1 MKVRRYLDYVF
12 EQKKDIKIDEQD
24 IFKIL
29 NEALREK
36 VHMILRGRILKK
48 IHFMEDLGLDFL
60 SELTTYITIQSYISD
75 DFIFM
80 ENDKAE
86 SMFYILQGQVAM
98 IHKQTSTFIVDLKME
113 SYFGEYGLISG
124 QTRSLSAKCRDFT
137 EVYVISKRHFE

>member
-1 MKVRRYLDYVF
+1 MPSETRMKVRRYLDFVF
-12 EQKKDIKIDEQD
+12 EQKKDIKIDESD

-48 IHFMEDLGLDFL
+48 ISFMEDLGLDFL
-60 SELTTYITIQSYISD
+60 SELASYITISSYISD

-86 SMFYILQGQVAM
+86 SMYYILQG
-98 IHKQTSTFIVDLKME
+98 
-113 SYFGEYGLISG
+113 
-124 QTRSLSAKCRDFT
+124 
-137 EVYVISKRHFE
+137 